1 VPGKRGA
8 GVPLRD
14 DGGAMRRIMLATM
27 LMILCG
33 ILPFHRNATAAE
45 GEERSGIYTLGEIV
59 VSGKGEGVEATE
71 TVRTVTA
78 EDIRDRGAR
87 TLDQAISLLPG
98 VNARTGGEGV
108 PRIDVRGFRTR
119 HVVLLL
125 DGIPMNSALDQQFDP
140 TTIPTENIAEIKLT
154 AGGSSVLYG
163 QGGLGG
169 VINIITKKGT
179 KGAQGMIA
187 GETGDH
193 EPYLVR
199 GSLAGGTERFDY
211 FLGASTTKVNG
222 FPLAD
227 DFRPTSEQ
235 GAGYRKNSDKER
247 NNVFANLGF
256 APTKDLALGLTF
268 NYTQGSFGKPASSI
282 HDPYGDDPFASP
294 PKYERIDGFEGISG
308 QLAAEYQVTKRLSLR
323 GWAFINHL
331 EQQDNLYDNGSFNS
345 FTRDGSFRQDVRTD
359 IKGVSLQPRFAMG
372 NAGVVTLSLAG
383 EWDNWE
389 NSGFVTGNTFNPNA
403 SRSLTNYST
412 ALEYEI
418 SPLPG
423 LGLVAGYGHHWQ
435 ARDELSDDDYSL
447 LAGVRFDLFENTRLK
462 GSFKRNIRFPSLA
475 DLYDISKGNPDLLA
489 ERATTYEAGVEQRL
503 PFNSMLSLTGFYT
516 DARNLI
522 QNDQT
527 IAKNM
532 NISRVRFNGFEVTA
546 VTQFVKG
553 ILLRASYSY
562 LASEDGSQGK
572 EQQQYTPGDK
582 VTLEGKYDFE
592 TGFSPYVSLL
602 YVGNQ
607 YFYTKNSVTPVQ
619 KAKLNDYTL
628 VNVKLSQRLLNNK
641 VTLYVGVNNLFD
653 ENFETSY
660 GFPQAGRFLYGGVE
674 FRM

>member
-1 VPGKRGA
+1 MPVSTEKR
-8 GVPLRD
+8 VPLCD
-14 DGGAMRRIMLATM
+14 YGGKVRQVVMTLL
-27 LMILCG
+27 LMIFCG
-33 ILPFHRNATAAE
+33 LFPLHRDAAAA
-45 GEERSGIYTLGEIV
+45 GESSDIYTLGEIV

-98 VNARTGGEGV
+98 VNVRTGGEGV

-140 TTIPTENIAEIKLT
+140 TIIPMENIAEIKLT

-179 KGAQGMIA
+179 KGVQGMIA

-193 EPYLVR
+193 EPYLFR

-211 FLGASTTKVNG
+211 FLGASSTKVNG

-235 GAGYRKNSDKER
+235 GAGFRKNSDKER
-247 NNVFANLGF
+247 NNVFANIGF
-256 APTKDLALGLTF
+256 APAKDLSLGLTF
-268 NYTQGSFGKPASSI
+268 NYTAGSYGKPASSI
-282 HDPYGDDPFASP
+282 SDPLGLDPFASP
-294 PKYERIDGFEGISG
+294 PKYERIDGFQGISG
-308 QLAAEYQVTKRLSLR
+308 QLAADYQITRQLSLR
-323 GWAFINHL
+323 GWVFINHL
-331 EQQDNLYDNGSFNS
+331 DQQDNLFDNGNFNS
-345 FTRDGSFRQDVRTD
+345 YTKDGSFQEKVRTD
-359 IKGVSLQPRFAMG
+359 IKGISLQPKYEMG

-389 NSGFVTGNTFNPNA
+389 NAGFVTGNTFSPKA
-403 SRSLTNYST
+403 SRSLTTYST

-435 ARDELSDDDYSL
+435 ARQELSDDDYSL
-447 LAGVRFDLFENTRLK
+447 LAGVHYDILENTRLK
-462 GSFKRNIRFPSLA
+462 GSFKRNIRFPSMA
-475 DLYDISKGNPDLLA
+475 DLYDVSKGNPDLVA
-489 ERATTYEAGVEQRL
+489 ERSCTYEGGMEQKL
-503 PFNSMLSLTGFYT
+503 PFDSTVSLTGFYAT
-516 DARNLI
+516 ARNLI

-527 IAKNM
+527 ISKNM
-532 NISRVRFNGFEVTA
+532 NISRVRFKGFEVEA
-546 VTQFVKG
+546 VTRFVKRL
-553 ILLRASYSY
+553 LLRASYSY
-562 LASEDGSQGK
+562 LESEDRSQGK
-572 EQQQYTPGDK
+572 DQQQYTPRDK
-582 VTLEGKYDFE
+582 VALEGKYDFDS
-592 TGFSPYVSLL
+592 GLSPYVSLL

-607 YFYTKNSVTPVQ
+607 YFYTKNNVTHVQ

-628 VNVKLSQRLLNNK
+628 VNVKLNQRFLDNK
-641 VTLYVGVNNLFD
+641 VTLYVGVNNIFD
-653 ENFETSY
+653 DNYETSY
-660 GFPQAGRFLYGGVE
+660 GFPQAGRFIFGGVE